1 MFSRRGI
8 LAGAGT
14 AALAAASL
22 VADTGPGGSGWLDA
36 VQGGHQAGIA
46 TPPLP
51 FLSIAGF
58 DVVTTDRNE
67 LVSVLRRWTD
77 AVATL
82 SGGDRTGLTVTV
94 GFGPS
99 LFGDDRFG
107 ILDRRPA
114 ALVPLPPFAGEA
126 LDPTQS
132 DGDLCTQV
140 CATDPDTAHQAI
152 RTIVNAAR
160 PYARLRWRQ
169 TGFRSGGADPRGL
182 LGFRDGTAN
191 VSTSDGDAMSRY
203 VWVRDGGSWMHGG
216 TYLVVRRIR
225 LLLDTWDRVDLAGQ
239 EAVRGRRQD
248 TNKRIDAPANA
259 HVKLAT
265 AASGA
270 DRILRRSYSY
280 DAGADPNGLLD
291 SGLIF
296 ICFQRDPGRQ
306 FVAIQRRLA
315 ERDALNAF
323 SQHIASAVFACP
335 PGHAEDAW
343 IGAGLFR

>member
-1 MFSRRGI
+1 M

-22 VADTGPGGSGWLDA
+22 VADNAPDGDAWLDPLHGA
-36 VQGGHQAGIA
+36 HQAGID
-46 TPPLP
+46 TPPPP

-58 DVVTTDRNE
+58 DVVTRDRNE
-67 LVSVLRRWTD
+67 VIAVLRRWSD
-77 AVATL
+77 VVAAQS
-82 SGGDRTGLTVTV
+82 SGHRTGLTVTV

-99 LFGDDRFG
+99 LFMDDRFG

-114 ALVPLPPFAGEA
+114 ALVPLPPFAGDA
-126 LDPTQS
+126 LDSTQS

-140 CATDPDTAHQAI
+140 CASDPGAAHHAI
-152 RTIVNAAR
+152 RTLANAAR

-169 TGFRSGGADPRGL
+169 TGFRSGGADAPGPF
-182 LGFRDGTAN
+182 GFRDGTAN
-191 VSTSDGDAMSRY
+191 VSTADDNAMSRH
-203 VWVRDGGSWMHGG
+203 VWVCDGGSWMHGG

-225 LLLDTWDRVDLAGQ
+225 LLLDTWDRVDIAGQ
-239 EAVRGRRQD
+239 EAILGRRQD
-248 TNKRIDAPANA
+248 TNERIDAPANA

-265 AASGA
+265 AVTGA

-280 DAGADPNGLLD
+280 DAGVDPNGLMD

-296 ICFQRDPGRQ
+296 ICFQRDPARQ

-323 SQHIASAVFACP
+323 SQHVSSAVFACP
-335 PGHAEDAW
+335 PGHAQDAW